1 MLRGAPGPPSNR
13 LLPRLQRSDKVIY
26 SMKITEAL
34 VAEHT
39 IFLSVFDQIER
50 VLPRL
55 ATPAEVRTM
64 ATLIEGLLEDHAE
77 TETNLAYLALDHVLA
92 HNGEL
97 KRMHQDHHEIDDRF
111 RNVHTASTCAQA
123 RRLLKLAL
131 GATREHFRGEERSV
145 FPLVEQVLQEETLV
159 ELGQSWLQRQVA
171 SASHA

>member
-1 MLRGAPGPPSNR
+1 MMHN
-13 LLPRLQRSDKVIY
+13 
-26 SMKITEAL
+26 MKITEAL

-50 VLPRL
+50 VLPSL
-55 ATPAEVRTM
+55 TTPAEVTTM
-64 ATLIEGLLEDHAE
+64 ARIVEGLLAGHAE

-92 HNGEL
+92 DNGEL
-97 KRMHQDHHEIDDRF
+97 KRMHQDHDEIDDRL
-111 RNVHTASTCAQA
+111 REVHTANTCAQA

-159 ELGQSWLQRQVA
+159 QLGQNWLQRQA
-171 SASHA
+171 APASHA